1 MPGIVVFKRRWSVGS
16 DDLVVPGVFLFVL
29 HLIWI
34 VVLCVMLGI
43 VEFDRSVRC
52 VSLLWEHM
60 VGYLAILTSSLLV
73 EFFISVVAMRG
84 SILDTEARA
93 PMQYLLYIR
102 LGIMLMEIV
111 WLVLG
116 VTWLTYHYNDCP
128 VEGAK
133 EAILG
138 IVICNWCVLLSI
150 VITVWC
156 TFDAAGRSWVKMKK
170 YQRSMRE
177 SESRFQYK
185 RSGTRHRNWRQR
197 KVIRAYQ
204 DSWDHRCRILFCCMR
219 NSDRN
224 RNSFTDIARL
234 LSDFF
239 RDLDVVPSDVVAGLV
254 LLRKFQKI
262 EREAIV
268 KQRKNDTYEYLSGV
282 AVTSQTQFLALN
294 DPEHFEH
301 FQTVIHYMH
310 FALGAYGWPMFLM
323 THSGTG
329 VCQLCTRLRCCCF
342 PCMGMNDGATVV
354 SDNCCQC
361 NYAALRRMVEIGEVE
376 VIYATYHVDVGETP
390 FFVAVDFTRHKIV
403 ISIRGTLSMKDVI
416 TDLNAEGEPLPLN
429 PPREDWLGHKGMVQA
444 AEYIRDKLEEEAIL
458 ARAFSHNEERGTRDF
473 ELVLVGHSLG
483 AGTASILAILLRQD
497 YPTLQCFAYSP
508 PGGSLSMPAVE
519 YTKSFITSVVVGK
532 DVVPRIGLHQLESLR
547 ADLINTIK
555 RSKDPKW
562 KTIVCSVIC
571 CGCASLPTSAAE
583 LKAED
588 SQMTE
593 YLKAKGVAR
602 EVAVHPSDSSI
613 ALTLHQPLY
622 PPGRIIHIVRHHPTK
637 GEQVLNKHE
646 PVYQAVWANN
656 TDFDEVL
663 ISPVMIQDHMPD
675 NVLNALNKVITTI
688 GPAKPQRAV
697 SSFNINSA
705 VTSAEHLDSEHCHL
719 LATNYTATKGT
730 AVPGSPKAATP
741 PHKLC
746 LETSFTSLQSPS
758 SDIHQNHSL
767 NSSTCSQN
775 VYSTLD
781 AANGRALAKTFN
793 NGHPNITSPFALH
806 PVLSWEYASLLE
818 EQLLQSF
825 HNCSNVG
832 SSGVNGGPYSSNSGR
847 VTDSL
852 KTVKVDLIHDDWFG
866 LAPLATPESLSEVS
880 SISSRT
886 SSLMLNIDR
895 TLKDMFGHHRG
906 CMNAYVGSRLVDSGG
921 GTSSSPL
928 PVHAEL
934 GSSVGVSYLN
944 SKSPKF
950 LRTSNGI
957 SGLVNINSRV
967 RKPLFDAASRRLTN
981 SSSGDEDLSFESAQQ
996 HISSDDE
1003 KSTPDNCN
1011 NSNSEVFVSVK
1022 GTPFSSADSVTVSVD
1037 VHHDENPHSQ
1047 VKAAC
1052 SRPSQPLHCS
1062 SITFLQ
1068 PASLS
1073 SVLSPADNSM
1083 VIISSSPKQVKFLS
1097 PQNSLSDESAGDASE
1112 SPSCQQDAMFV
1123 VTEQAVVDD
1132 GRKVMVQNN
1141 DSTSSLEGMM
1151 VLHLGR
1157 SSNHVPS
1164 EDDYKHKPTREML
1177 LADIRH
1183 NLAVGGSKEDRQRD
1197 KEILNKNIMYFGSSI
1212 SALKPNFSSADTS
1225 PVTDDNSF
1233 CSSSTGNNN
1242 IRDFQLCVTNSEN
1255 SVFKKQNGDIV
1266 SSSREED
1273 QVLRHTKDQNTVLCS
1288 SGVETGLIAS
1298 KRNLSGHETSMA
1310 HLQAMESLPLLSNI
1324 GEVHDKAVN
1333 AQKKYTYPITSL
1345 GKGESSV

>member
-1 MPGIVVFKRRWSVGS
+1 M
-16 DDLVVPGVFLFVL
+16 
-29 HLIWI
+29 
-34 VVLCVMLGI
+34 
-43 VEFDRSVRC
+43 
-52 VSLLWEHM
+52 
-60 VGYLAILTSSLLV
+60 LV
-73 EFFISVVAMRG
+73 E
-84 SILDTEARA
+84 L
-93 PMQYLLYIR
+93 
-102 LGIMLMEIV
+102 V

-116 VTWLTYHYNDCP
+116 VMWLTYHYYDCP

-138 IVICNWCVLLSI
+138 IVICNWCVMLS
-150 VITVWC
+150 VLITVWC

-177 SESRFQYK
+177 AESRFQYK

-204 DSWDHRCRILFCCMR
+204 DSWDHRCRLLFCCMR

-239 RDLDVVPSDVVAGLV
+239 RDLDVVPSDVVA
-254 LLRKFQKI
+254 
-262 EREAIV
+262 
-268 KQRKNDTYEYLSGV
+268 
-282 AVTSQTQFLALN
+282 
-294 DPEHFEH
+294 EHFEH
-301 FQTVIHYMH
+301 FQSVIHYMH

-329 VCQLCTRLRCCCF
+329 VCQLCTRLRCKCF
-342 PCMGMNDGATVV
+342 PCVGANDGATIV

-390 FFVAVDFTRHKIV
+390 FFVAVDYTRRKIV

-416 TDLNAEGEPLPLN
+416 TDLNAEGETLPLN
-429 PPREDWLGHKGMVQA
+429 PPREDWLGHKA

-458 ARAFSHNEERGTRDF
+458 TRAFNHNEERGTQEF

-562 KTIVCSVIC
+562 KTIVCSVVC

-583 LKAED
+583 LKAEE
-588 SQMTE
+588 SQMSD

-637 GEQVLNKHE
+637 GEQKYEKRWRQVLNKHE

-688 GPAKPQRAV
+688 GPAKPQRV
-697 SSFNINSA
+697 LSSNNNST
-705 VTSAEHLDSEHCHL
+705 VTSAEHLDSERCHL
-719 LATNYTATKGT
+719 LATNCPTTVGNNGA
-730 AVPGSPKAATP
+730 PGSPKAATP

-758 SDIHQNHSL
+758 SDVHQNPSL

-775 VYSTLD
+775 VYNASVPSN
-781 AANGRALAKTFN
+781 NGGRVLSKSVN
-793 NGHPNITSPFALH
+793 NGHSHITSPFALH

-818 EQLLQSF
+818 EQLLASF
-825 HNCSNVG
+825 HNCNNVG
-832 SSGVNGGPYSSNSGR
+832 SSSGVNSGPYSSTVFGANSG
-847 VTDSL
+847 VADSQ
-852 KTVKVDLIHDDWFG
+852 KAVKLDLIHDDWFG

-880 SISSRT
+880 SISSRA

-906 CMNAYVGSRLVDSGG
+906 CLPACRLVDGG
-921 GTSSSPL
+921 GSASSPSS
-928 PVHAEL
+928 VHA
-934 GSSVGVSYLN
+934 GVSFLN
-944 SKSPKF
+944 SKSPRF
-950 LRTSNGI
+950 LRRTSNGVT
-957 SGLVNINSRV
+957 GLVNINSRTL
-967 RKPLFDAASRRLTN
+967 KSDAPSSRRTH
-981 SSSGDEDLSFESAQQ
+981 SSSGEEDLSFESAQQ
-996 HISSDDE
+996 HVSSEDGN
-1003 KSTPDNCN
+1003 STPDNGN

-1022 GTPFSSADSVTVSVD
+1022 GTPFSSADSVTVNVD
-1037 VHHDENPHSQ
+1037 VHHDEKLPRA
-1047 VKAAC
+1047 V
-1052 SRPSQPLHCS
+1052 
-1062 SITFLQ
+1062 
-1068 PASLS
+1068 ASPCCRTMQS
-1073 SVLSPADNSM
+1073 TLSPIDTSV
-1083 VIISSSPKQVKFLS
+1083 VIVGSSPKQVKFLTPQTSTNSEDS
-1097 PQNSLSDESAGDASE
+1097 PEEVSSN
-1112 SPSCQQDAMFV
+1112 QDAMLV
-1123 VTEQAVVDD
+1123 LTKSSVVDD
-1132 GRKVMVQNN
+1132 GRTFNLKNE
-1141 DSTSSLEGMM
+1141 DTAASLEGMM
-1151 VLHLGR
+1151 VLHLDR
-1157 SSNHVPS
+1157 ASNR
-1164 EDDYKHKPTREML
+1164 EDDFRHKPVGDSNIRSDDREKL
-1177 LADIRH
+1177 SE
-1183 NLAVGGSKEDRQRD
+1183 VV
-1197 KEILNKNIMYFGSSI
+1197 NKNIMFIGEGI
-1212 SALKPNFSSADTS
+1212 DALRPSYSSADTS

-1242 IRDFQLCVTNSEN
+1242 IRDFQLPSVTEN
-1255 SVFKKQNGDIV
+1255 AVFQKQNGDV
-1266 SSSREED
+1266 KEP
-1273 QVLRHTKDQNTVLCS
+1273 NTES
-1288 SGVETGLIAS
+1288 ADSGS
-1298 KRNLSGHETSMA
+1298 KRNHDTGMGH
-1310 HLQAMESLPLLSNI
+1310 MESLPLLSNI
-1324 GEVHDKAVN
+1324 GEVHDKATY
-1333 AQKKYTYPITSL
+1333 ARKKYVYSITSV

>member
-1 MPGIVVFKRRWSVGS
+1 NYG
-16 DDLVVPGVFLFVL
+16 
-29 HLIWI
+29 I

-52 VSLLWEHM
+52 VALLWEHIL
-60 VGYLAILTSSLLV
+60 GYLAILIGSLLV
-73 EFFISVVAMRG
+73 ELFISVVAMRG

-93 PMQYLLYIR
+93 PMRYLLYIR
-102 LGIMLMEIV
+102 LGIMLVELV
-111 WLVLG
+111 WLILG
-116 VTWLTYHYNDCP
+116 VMWLTYHYHDCP

-138 IVICNWCVLLSI
+138 IVICNWCVMLS
-150 VITVWC
+150 VLITVWC

-177 SESRFQYK
+177 AESRFQYK

-204 DSWDHRCRILFCCMR
+204 DSWDHRCRLLFCCMR

-329 VCQLCTRLRCCCF
+329 VCQLCTRLRCMCF
-342 PCMGMNDGATVV
+342 PCTQSNDSATIV

-361 NYAALRRMVEIGEVE
+361 NYAALRRMVEVGEVE

-390 FFVAVDFTRHKIV
+390 FFVAIDYTRRKIV

-416 TDLNAEGEPLPLN
+416 TDLNAEGEPLPVN

-444 AEYIRDKLEEEAIL
+444 AVYIKDKLEEESIL
-458 ARAFSHNEERGTRDF
+458 SRAFNHNEERGTQEF

-562 KTIVCSVIC
+562 KTIVCSVVC

-583 LKAED
+583 LKAEE
-588 SQMTE
+588 SQMVE

-637 GEQVLNKHE
+637 GEQKYEKRWRQVLNKHE

-688 GPAKPQRAV
+688 GPAKPQRILT
-697 SSFNINSA
+697 SNNNST
-705 VTSAEHLDSEHCHL
+705 VTSAEHLDSERCHL
-719 LATNYTATKGT
+719 LATNCATTMAG
-730 AVPGSPKAATP
+730 PGSPKAATP

-758 SDIHQNHSL
+758 SDVHHNPSL

-775 VYSTLD
+775 VYNS
-781 AANGRALAKTFN
+781 ANSSNNGRILNKNPN
-793 NGHPNITSPFALH
+793 NGHPHITSPFALH

-818 EQLLQSF
+818 EQLLASF
-825 HNCSNVG
+825 QNSNNIG
-832 SSGVNGGPYSSNSGR
+832 STSGINSGPFSSNIFGANSSGL
-847 VTDSL
+847 TDSQ
-852 KTVKVDLIHDDWFG
+852 KTMKVDLIHDDWFG

-880 SISSRT
+880 SISSRA

-906 CMNAYVGSRLVDSGG
+906 CLPACRLVDSGSALSP
-921 GTSSSPL
+921 SS
-928 PVHAEL
+928 VHA
-934 GSSVGVSYLN
+934 GVSYLN
-944 SKSPKF
+944 SKSPRF
-950 LRTSNGI
+950 LRRTSNGV

-967 RKPLFDAASRRLTN
+967 LKLDTGGSKHTH

-996 HISSDDE
+996 HISSEDGN
-1003 KSTPDNCN
+1003 STPENGN

-1022 GTPFSSADSVTVSVD
+1022 GTPFSSEDSVTVSVD
-1037 VHHDENPHSQ
+1037 VHNDDKMICRTVHP
-1047 VKAAC
+1047 
-1052 SRPSQPLHCS
+1052 
-1062 SITFLQ
+1062 I
-1068 PASLS
+1068 
-1073 SVLSPADNSM
+1073 LSPMETSV
-1083 VIISSSPKQVKFLS
+1083 VIVGSSPKQVKFLT
-1097 PQNSLSDESAGDASE
+1097 PQNSTNSEDSPEDQDTISDN
-1112 SPSCQQDAMFV
+1112 P
-1123 VTEQAVVDD
+1123 T
-1132 GRKVMVQNN
+1132 N
-1141 DSTSSLEGMM
+1141 SLDGMM
-1151 VLHLGR
+1151 VLHLSR
-1157 SSNHVPS
+1157 ASSH
-1164 EDDYKHKPTREML
+1164 EDDY
-1177 LADIRH
+1177 RH
-1183 NLAVGGSKEDRQRD
+1183 GVYGD
-1197 KEILNKNIMYFGSSI
+1197 SI
-1212 SALKPNFSSADTS
+1212 DVLRPSYSSAETS

-1233 CSSSTGNNN
+1233 CSSSTGAG
-1242 IRDFQLCVTNSEN
+1242 TE
-1255 SVFKKQNGDIV
+1255 
-1266 SSSREED
+1266 
-1273 QVLRHTKDQNTVLCS
+1273 CS
-1288 SGVETGLIAS
+1288 ADSGT
-1298 KRNLSGHETSMA
+1298 KRNHDTGISH
-1310 HLQAMESLPLLSNI
+1310 MESLPLLSNI
-1324 GEVHDKAVN
+1324 GEVHDKAALVR
-1333 AQKKYTYPITSL
+1333 KKYVYSITSV
-1345 GKGESSV
+1345 GKGESSKPGGAHMDVVFDCLVV